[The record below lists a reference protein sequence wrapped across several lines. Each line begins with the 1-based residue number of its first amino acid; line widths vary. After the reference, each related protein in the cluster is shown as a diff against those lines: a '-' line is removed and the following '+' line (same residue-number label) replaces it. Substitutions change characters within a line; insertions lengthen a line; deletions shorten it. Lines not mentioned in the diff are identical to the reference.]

1 MTASTDVGPSKA
13 GRRLA
18 ARDYGL
24 HPIYRVSLR
33 WWLIA
38 TTAVVAF
45 RDSII
50 SLVDTTRAG
59 GLGGFVWTVAV
70 VVILVAVGVSR
81 WHRTELPIHDRQ
93 TDVIV
98 GTMGLVLALLIH
110 GVLLA
115 RYALYFHL
123 LRLDL
128 VAMWLYV
135 FSSSIV
141 LFGLRPVARF
151 AWVWG
156 MALLLVFPLPYY
168 VAVVVLGGGRVAAGA
183 AALVISGVGTGI
195 ALGRTVRRGLIGSL
209 LSWAFGGLVLVIMA
223 VYFHDAPLLAFQ
235 MIPAVS
241 TVCVVGGG
249 FFLYARR
256 GAPKRVLDRK
266 VEPLAA
272 KQVWAGVP
280 VVVIVGIALALV
292 HLPPTVSGTPVAPAG
307 GEALRQGQP
316 LAVPPG
322 WHLDSEHTYDWVHR
336 MYGSGADLIRQ
347 RITADTVNP
356 TWDKLGRP
364 RTVVVD
370 SVTSARPFSFN
381 VFPARVIYDVAGA
394 RLSAPRLV
402 DLGSGVQG
410 QLVSVVDDRLLV
422 TWNALQFTR
431 GDADV
436 AQRVVLFAVDN
447 HEAGAPFP
455 APSGGFVP
463 TLGTLFTILLRGNA
477 ATTDRTPTFKD
488 ADLLTQF
495 GRALV
500 AAQGIREGEGR

>member
-18 ARDYGL
+18 ARYYGL

-141 LFGLRPVARF
+141 L
-151 AWVWG
+151 
-156 MALLLVFPLPYY
+156 
-168 VAVVVLGGGRVAAGA
+168 
-183 AALVISGVGTGI
+183 SG
-195 ALGRTVRRGLIGSL
+195 
-209 LSWAFGGLVLVIMA
+209 
-223 VYFHDAPLLAFQ
+223 
-235 MIPAVS
+235 
-241 TVCVVGGG
+241 
-249 FFLYARR
+249 
-256 GAPKRVLDRK
+256 
-266 VEPLAA
+266 
-272 KQVWAGVP
+272 
-280 VVVIVGIALALV
+280 
-292 HLPPTVSGTPVAPAG
+292 
-307 GEALRQGQP
+307 
-316 LAVPPG
+316 
-322 WHLDSEHTYDWVHR
+322 
-336 MYGSGADLIRQ
+336 
-347 RITADTVNP
+347 
-356 TWDKLGRP
+356 
-364 RTVVVD
+364 
-370 SVTSARPFSFN
+370 SARS
-381 VFPARVIYDVAGA
+381 PA
-394 RLSAPRLV
+394 S
-402 DLGSGVQG
+402 
-410 QLVSVVDDRLLV
+410 
-422 TWNALQFTR
+422 R
-431 GDADV
+431 GC
-436 AQRVVLFAVDN
+436 
-447 HEAGAPFP
+447 
-455 APSGGFVP
+455 GGWRCCWYSRCP
-463 TLGTLFTILLRGNA
+463 TT
-477 ATTDRTPTFKD
+477 
-488 ADLLTQF
+488 
-495 GRALV
+495 
-500 AAQGIREGEGR
+500 